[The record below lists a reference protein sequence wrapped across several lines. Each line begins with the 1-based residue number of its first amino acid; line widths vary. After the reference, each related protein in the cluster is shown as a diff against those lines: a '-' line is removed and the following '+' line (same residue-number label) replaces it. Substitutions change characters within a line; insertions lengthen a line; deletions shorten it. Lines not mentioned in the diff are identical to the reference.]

1 MSTFK
6 QTAKPTPS
14 TTDPQKNLPAT
25 NSATQAPDGVLH
37 SAASILQLQRSIGNR
52 AVQRLLQ
59 SKRTTAHTVQR
70 VPNEIRSEGIPA
82 PSLKQEIEAQYQDK
96 PSPAFNELWARNKH
110 LSTIEQYQADN
121 HMMPH
126 HSEAKISSM
135 PKDNRPPNPPSIL
148 AHGYMGNEEAKLRG
162 DVQGEPYDGG
172 HLIAYNFLGREANT
186 HLNAAPQGK
195 NLDNGPLSLW
205 EDKILGAAIKR
216 TTATLEGIGIPTAS
230 LPHVFE
236 YNMWVDYAGSNY
248 FIGRDYL
255 IKYGLVPASDKDKL
269 PEILQFI
276 KRIPTKWTAYA
287 QPLSFP
293 SSDELEALGAR
304 KPAVR
309 PDTPHIDGPTGEYGI
324 QDQAEGAG
332 NFKARGAA
340 EDVAKLYSEESARG
354 KLARTLASLGRHPK
368 WPQMQDFDI
377 ARIPPEN
384 QDQFPEEAFSD
395 NEFSS
400 DDWKTLAD
408 YLITQKCIPNEKMY
422 KNYHFNG
429 AVALLNSS
437 WRGNPVGFVFGQ
449 LTTMCK
455 AIKDK
460 TAVNPAEAKLAGEF
474 MVATM
479 ELGKSLQKLR
489 TGQKEVQSNKA
500 NTIDFST
507 VEKFKQ
513 PAFAPEKADFR
524 FEASETQPD

>member
-6 QTAKPTPS
+6 QAAKPTPS
-14 TTDPQKNLPAT
+14 TADAQKNRSST
-25 NSATQAPDGVLH
+25 NSSTPAPDAALH
-37 SAASILQLQRSIGNR
+37 SPHSILQLQRSIGNR

-59 SKRTTAHTVQR
+59 SKRTAPGTVQR

-82 PSLKQEIEAQYQDK
+82 PSLKQEIEAQYEDK
-96 PSPAFNELWARNKH
+96 PSPEFHELWAQNKH

-121 HMMPH
+121 RMMPH

-162 DVQGEPYDGG
+162 DVEGEPYDGG

-236 YNMWVDYAGSNY
+236 YNMWVDYAGSSY

-255 IKYGLVPASDKDKL
+255 IKYKLVPASDKDKL
-269 PEILQFI
+269 PEILKFI
-276 KRIPTKWTAYA
+276 KRIPTKWTGYA

-293 SSDELEALGAR
+293 SSDELEALGAH

-309 PDTPHIDGPTGEYGI
+309 PDTPHIGGPTGEYGI

-377 ARIPPEN
+377 ARIPPDML
-384 QDQFPEEAFSD
+384 DQFPEEAFSD
-395 NEFSS
+395 NEFSKE
-400 DDWKTLAD
+400 DWKTLVD
-408 YLITQKCIPNEKMY
+408 YMITQKWIPNEKLY
-422 KNYHFNG
+422 KQYFNNG
-429 AVALLNSS
+429 AVALLNSNWNGRS
-437 WRGNPVGFVFGQ
+437 ASDLFSL
-449 LTTMCK
+449 LTSICTT
-455 AIKDK
+455 IKSNSVVD
-460 TAVNPAEAKLAGEF
+460 PSEAKLAGAF

-513 PAFAPEKADFR
+513 PAFAPEQADFR